1 MNSSNPSIADDIRT
15 YISTELIIGTMAID
29 DNQELLMSG
38 LLDSINVMRLVGYLE
53 NEFSTSIPPED
64 VLVENF
70 GSINQIVD
78 YLQVRTNDSNYA
90 IPVSSNQSSTSSPV
104 S

>member
-64 VLVENF
+64 VLDENF

>member
-38 LLDSINVMRLVGYLE
+38 LLDSINVM
-53 NEFSTSIPPED
+53 
-64 VLVENF
+64 
-70 GSINQIVD
+70 
-78 YLQVRTNDSNYA
+78 
-90 IPVSSNQSSTSSPV
+90 PVSYTHLTLPTILRV
-104 S
+104 

>member
-1 MNSSNPSIADDIRT
+1 MNSQHPSIADDIRT

-29 DNQELLMSG
+29 DNQELLMLG

-64 VLVENF
+64 ELVENF

>member
-1 MNSSNPSIADDIRT
+1 MNSQHPSIADDIRT

-64 VLVENF
+64 ELVENF